1 MVFKKIWWKNLAVIG
16 LLFLIVLLLSWIF
29 LPFYSLAP
37 VNVVIPAGADSLRI
51 AGILHQQKVI
61 KNRFLFV
68 LISKML
74 GWEKDLK
81 AGKYEF
87 TSSNMIDV
95 LRKLREGGIKVCRV
109 TIPEGLPIWE
119 VVEILEKKEIVGKD
133 DFLAFSNNPQS
144 FKEDFSFL
152 SSLENLEGYLYPDT
166 YYFFEGENGAEVIRK
181 FLLRFQEIVLPIYE
195 EENPKVNLSL
205 EEVIILASIV
215 EKEAQV
221 SSEKPL
227 IAAVFHNRL
236 RKGMRLR
243 ADPTVKYA
251 LGNFQDRLTY
261 EDLYTSSPYNTYLY
275 YGLPPGPICSPG
287 KDSIYAV
294 LQPAQVDYLYFVAKG
309 DKTHKFSNT
318 YEEHLEAIYR
328 YQKEKN
334 NDSLTSGS

>member
-1 MVFKKIWWKNLAVIG
+1 
-16 LLFLIVLLLSWIF
+16 
-29 LPFYSLAP
+29 
-37 VNVVIPAGADSLRI
+37 
-51 AGILHQQKVI
+51 
-61 KNRFLFV
+61 
-68 LISKML
+68 ML

-166 YYFFEGENGAEVIRK
+166 YYFFERENEAEVIRK

>member
-1 MVFKKIWWKNLAVIG
+1 M
-16 LLFLIVLLLSWIF
+16 
-29 LPFYSLAP
+29 
-37 VNVVIPAGADSLRI
+37 RI
-51 AGILHQQKVI
+51 ASILHQQKVI
-61 KNRFLFV
+61 KNRFLFL

-261 EDLYTSSPYNTYLY
+261 EDLYSSSPYNTYLY
-275 YGLPPGPICSPG
+275 YGFPPGPICSPG
-287 KDSIYAV
+287 KDSIYAA

-318 YEEHLEAIYR
+318 YEEHLEAIYQYR
-328 YQKEKN
+328 KEKS